1 MKIITVIGSGT
12 WGGALAIHLAKKGHI
27 VYLCST
33 NENKAEII
41 RMHREIPNLPGIKL
55 DNNII
60 VTSDM
65 ETAVKKAEVVV
76 LAVAS
81 IYTRSV
87 ARKLSPFVEKDKIIL
102 EVAKGFEEDTLLTLE
117 DVIREEIPQAKV
129 AILSGPNHAEEVS
142 RGIPTSCVIGTK
154 KKSDAE
160 YLQSIFNS
168 DMFKVYINPDV
179 LGIAIGGAVKNV
191 IALAAG
197 IADGLGYGDNTKA
210 TLITRG
216 IAEISRLGTAMGAN
230 VMTFAGLSGIGD
242 LIATCASMHSRNR
255 RAGIFIGQGKTTQ
268 EAMDEVGMV
277 VEGVYAARS
286 TLNAAKKYGVE
297 MPIVNEV
304 NCILFNK
311 KTAKQAMS
319 DLMLRDNIIEISNIP
334 WPEEDR

>member
-191 IALAAG
+191 IAIAAG

-304 NCILFNK
+304 NCILFNE

>member
-1 MKIITVIGSGT
+1 M
-12 WGGALAIHLAKKGHI
+12 HLAKKGHI

-286 TLNAAKKYGVE
+286 TLKAANKYGVE

-304 NCILFNK
+304 NCILFNE